1 MVNHVKGTYNR
12 ISEQIQSTVKQ
23 THDRQMMD
31 HNGIRDRTYCRDA
44 LFRPRP
50 NPRPNGVLSVLLL
63 WSQHWDEPT
72 WLWGFEFACETAQLW
87 SVPLPWCKWLSPFCC
102 ETALVICIIPISS
115 SVGNVCS
122 SRSVSSL
129 YPFNKK
135 SEQFLRI
142 PWSYGFLNLPPG
154 PLRYAYLMEFAI
166 SFVVMF
172 LAICDAW
179 TTVRTATPKKR
190 KQSNARNET
199 TPGCWNAE

>member
-1 MVNHVKGTYNR
+1 MLTLPNQCYMVNHVKGTYNR
-12 ISEQIQSTVKQ
+12 RWSRSSEQIQSTAKQ
-23 THDRQMMD
+23 THDLQMMD

-50 NPRPNGVLSVLLL
+50 NPRPNGVLSVFLL

-72 WLWGFEFACETAQLW
+72 WLWDFELACESAQLW
-87 SVPLPWCKWLSPFCC
+87 SVPLAWCKWLSPFC

-115 SVGNVCS
+115 SVCNVWS

-172 LAICDAW
+172 LAICKWDGSKAW
-179 TTVRTATPKKR
+179 AQY
-190 KQSNARNET
+190 KQ
-199 TPGCWNAE
+199 

>member
-1 MVNHVKGTYNR
+1 MLTMPSQYYMLNR
-12 ISEQIQSTVKQ
+12 ARAGRPRMEPEQWTRTIYSETNTWSPSFQL
-23 THDRQMMD
+23 MD

-50 NPRPNGVLSVLLL
+50 KPRPNGVLSALLL

-72 WLWGFEFACETAQLW
+72 WLWGFEFACESLQLW
-87 SVPLPWCKWLSPFCC
+87 SVPLPWCKGLSPFC

-115 SVGNVCS
+115 SVCDVCS
-122 SRSVSSL
+122 SRSMSSL

-154 PLRYAYLMEFAI
+154 PLR
-166 SFVVMF
+166 
-172 LAICDAW
+172 
-179 TTVRTATPKKR
+179 
-190 KQSNARNET
+190 
-199 TPGCWNAE
+199 